1 MTIRIEKDSLGEL
14 GVPVEA
20 LYGIQT
26 ERAIRN
32 FPISGIRPHP
42 TFVWGTVL
50 IKKAA
55 AITHKETGRLDAE
68 RADAIVQAADEIL
81 NGEHE
86 GQFVVDVFQA
96 GAGVSHHMNCN
107 EVLAN
112 RANEILGG
120 ERGSYDPVHPNDH
133 VNMAQSTNDVIPTA
147 IALAALKLLP
157 DLYSA
162 LELLAV
168 EFSRKAAD
176 WHDIVKTGR
185 THLQDATPIRLGQ
198 EFSGYARA
206 MEGNAAA
213 IRQAEADVQ
222 VLSLGGTAVGT
233 GLNAEPDYQQRV
245 VDVIGEEGRLTVRR
259 SENLFYSMQSMTRF
273 ARLSGSLRDL
283 AIDLC
288 RIANDFRLLSSGP
301 RTGLAEIKLP
311 AIQPGSSIMPGKVN
325 PVLAE
330 CLNIICYQVF
340 GNDATIAAA
349 AAAGQMELNVMMPA
363 IAYNLPQ
370 SIQILANGSREF
382 AERCVRDLEADE
394 AMTKFWLDRNT
405 MLATALSP
413 RIGYAAAAEIAKEA
427 VRTGKTVPEVARR
440 LTDLSD
446 EELARGLDPT
456 PMTDPGVR
464 A

>member
-1 MTIRIEKDSLGEL
+1 MTTRTEKDSLGEL
-14 GVPVEA
+14 EVPAEA

-26 ERAIRN
+26 LRAIRN

-42 TFVWGTVL
+42 AFVWGTVL

-55 AITHKETGRLDAE
+55 AITHKETGRLDTE
-68 RADAIVQAADEIL
+68 RADAIVQAADEAL
-81 NGEHE
+81 KGDHDD
-86 GQFVVDVFQA
+86 QFVVDVFQA
-96 GAGVSHHMNCN
+96 GAGVSHHMNSN
-107 EVLAN
+107 EVIAN

-120 ERGSYDPVHPNDH
+120 ERGAYKPVHPNDH

-147 IALAALKLLP
+147 IALATLKLLP

-162 LELLAV
+162 LDILEG
-168 EFSRKAAD
+168 EFTGKASA

-185 THLQDATPIRLGQ
+185 THLQDATPVRLGQ
-198 EFSGYARA
+198 EFTGYARA
-206 MEGNAAA
+206 IERNAAA
-213 IRQAEADVQ
+213 IRQAEIDVQ
-222 VLSLGGTAVGT
+222 ELSLGGTAVGT
-233 GLNAEPDYQQRV
+233 GLNAEPAYQKRAIE
-245 VDVIGEEGRLTVRR
+245 VIGEEGGLTVRR
-259 SENLFYSMQSMTRF
+259 SDNLFYSMQSMTRF
-273 ARLSGSLRDL
+273 SRLSGALRDL
-283 AIDLC
+283 AVDLC
-288 RIANDFRLLSSGP
+288 RIANDFRLLGSGP

-330 CLNIICYQVF
+330 CLNIISYQVF

-370 SIQILANGSREF
+370 SLQILANGCREF

-394 AMTKFWLDRNT
+394 DMTRFWLERNT

-427 VRTGKTVPEVARR
+427 VRTGETVPEVARR

>member
-1 MTIRIEKDSLGEL
+1 MTTRIEKDSLGEL
-14 GVPVEA
+14 NVPAEA

-42 TFVWGTVL
+42 AFVWGTVL

-81 NGEHE
+81 KGEHE

-120 ERGSYDPVHPNDH
+120 ERGRYDPVHPNDH

-162 LELLAV
+162 LELLAA

-206 MEGNAAA
+206 MERNAAA

-222 VLSLGGTAVGT
+222 ELSLGGTAVGT

-245 VDVIGEEGRLTVRR
+245 VEVIGEEGGLSVRR
-259 SENLFYSMQSMTRF
+259 SNNLFYSMQSMTRF

-283 AIDLC
+283 AVDLC

-349 AAAGQMELNVMMPA
+349 AAAGQMELNIMMPA

-394 AMTKFWLDRNT
+394 DMTKFWLDRNT

-427 VRTGKTVPEVARR
+427 VRTGESVPEVARR

-446 EELARGLDPT
+446 EELAKGLDPT
-456 PMTDPGVR
+456 PMTEPGVR
-464 A
+464 S

>member
-1 MTIRIEKDSLGEL
+1 MTTRIEKDSLGEFE
-14 GVPVEA
+14 VPAEA

-42 TFVWGTVL
+42 AFVWGTVL

-55 AITHKETGRLDAE
+55 AITHKETGRLNTE

-81 NGEHE
+81 KGEHE

-162 LELLAV
+162 LELLAA

-176 WHDIVKTGR
+176 WHDIIKTGR

-206 MEGNAAA
+206 MERNAAA

-222 VLSLGGTAVGT
+222 ELSLGGTAVGT

-245 VDVIGEEGRLTVRR
+245 VEVIGEEGGLSVRR
-259 SENLFYSMQSMTRF
+259 SNNLFYSMQSMTRF

-283 AIDLC
+283 AVDLC

-349 AAAGQMELNVMMPA
+349 AAAGQMELNIMMPA

-394 AMTKFWLDRNT
+394 DMTKFWLDRNT

-427 VRTGKTVPEVARR
+427 VRTGESVPEVARR

-446 EELARGLDPT
+446 EELAKGLDPT
-456 PMTDPGVR
+456 PMTEPGVR
-464 A
+464 S

>member
-1 MTIRIEKDSLGEL
+1 
-14 GVPVEA
+14 
-20 LYGIQT
+20 
-26 ERAIRN
+26 
-32 FPISGIRPHP
+32 
-42 TFVWGTVL
+42 
-50 IKKAA
+50 
-55 AITHKETGRLDAE
+55 
-68 RADAIVQAADEIL
+68 
-81 NGEHE
+81 
-86 GQFVVDVFQA
+86 
-96 GAGVSHHMNCN
+96 MNCN

-120 ERGSYDPVHPNDH
+120 ERGAYDPIHPNDH

-162 LELLAV
+162 LDVLGA
-168 EFSRKAAD
+168 EFTRKAKD
-176 WHDIVKTGR
+176 WHKIVKTGR

-206 MEGNAAA
+206 IERDAAA
-213 IRQAEADVQ
+213 VRQAEVDVQ
-222 VLSLGGTAVGT
+222 ELSIGGTAVGT
-233 GLNAEPDYQQRV
+233 GLNAEPSYQQRV
-245 VDVIGEEGRLTVRR
+245 IEVIGEESGLTVRR
-259 SENLFYSMQSMTRF
+259 SDNLVFSMQSMARF

-288 RIANDFRLLSSGP
+288 RIANDFRLLGSGP
-301 RTGLAEIKLP
+301 RTGFAEIKLP

-370 SIQILANGSREF
+370 SLQILANGSREF
-382 AERCVRDLEADE
+382 AERCVRDLKADE
-394 AMTKFWLDRNT
+394 GMIKFWLDRNT

-413 RIGYAAAAEIAKEA
+413 RIGYAAAAEIAKETG
-427 VRTGKTVPEVARR
+427 RTGETVLEVARR
-440 LTDLSD
+440 LTDLSE
-446 EELARGLDPT
+446 EELAKGLDPT

>member
-1 MTIRIEKDSLGEL
+1 MTTRTEKDSLGEL
-14 GVPVEA
+14 EVPTKA

-26 ERAIRN
+26 QRAIRN

-42 TFVWGTVL
+42 AFVWGTVL

-55 AITHKETGRLDAE
+55 AITHSETGRLDAE
-68 RADAIVQAADEIL
+68 RADAIVRAADEIL
-81 NGEHE
+81 GGKHVD
-86 GQFVVDVFQA
+86 QFVVDVFQA
-96 GAGVSHHMNCN
+96 GAGVSHHMNSN

-120 ERGSYDPVHPNDH
+120 ERGAYDPVHPNDH

-157 DLYSA
+157 NLYSA
-162 LELLAV
+162 LEVLET
-168 EFSRKAAD
+168 EFTRKAAD

-206 MEGNAAA
+206 IERNAAA

-222 VLSLGGTAVGT
+222 ELSLGGTAVGT
-233 GLNAEPDYQQRV
+233 GLNAEVDYQERV
-245 VDVIGEEGRLTVRR
+245 IEVIGEAGGLTVRR
-259 SENLFYSMQSMTRF
+259 SDNLFYSMQSMTRF

-283 AIDLC
+283 AVDLC

-330 CLNIICYQVF
+330 CLNICYQVF

-370 SIQILANGSREF
+370 SLQILANGCREF

-394 AMTKFWLDRNT
+394 AMTKFWLERNT

-427 VRTGKTVPEVARR
+427 VRTGESVPEVARR
-440 LTDLSD
+440 LTNLSD

-456 PMTDPGVR
+456 PMTGPGVR

>member
-1 MTIRIEKDSLGEL
+1 MTTRIEKDSLGEL
-14 GVPVEA
+14 NVPAEA

-42 TFVWGTVL
+42 AFVWGTVL

-55 AITHKETGRLDAE
+55 AITHKETGRLNTE

-81 NGEHE
+81 KGEHE

-162 LELLAV
+162 LELLAA

-176 WHDIVKTGR
+176 WHDIIKTGR

-206 MEGNAAA
+206 MERNAAA

-222 VLSLGGTAVGT
+222 ELSLGGTAVGT

-245 VDVIGEEGRLTVRR
+245 VEVIGEESGLSVRR
-259 SENLFYSMQSMTRF
+259 SNNLFYSMQSMTRF

-283 AIDLC
+283 AVDLC

-340 GNDATIAAA
+340 GNDATIAVAA
-349 AAAGQMELNVMMPA
+349 PAVQM
-363 IAYNLPQ
+363 
-370 SIQILANGSREF
+370 
-382 AERCVRDLEADE
+382 
-394 AMTKFWLDRNT
+394 
-405 MLATALSP
+405 
-413 RIGYAAAAEIAKEA
+413 
-427 VRTGKTVPEVARR
+427 
-440 LTDLSD
+440 
-446 EELARGLDPT
+446 
-456 PMTDPGVR
+456 
-464 A
+464 

>member
-1 MTIRIEKDSLGEL
+1 MNYRIEQDSLGEL
-14 GVPVEA
+14 EVPEKA

-42 TFVWGTVL
+42 AFIWATAL

-55 AITHKETGRLDAE
+55 ALTHKETGRLDAT
-68 RADAIVQAADEIL
+68 RADAIVRASTETI
-81 NGEHE
+81 NGQHND
-86 GQFVVDVFQA
+86 QFVVDVFQA
-96 GAGVSHHMNCN
+96 GAGVSHHMNSN
-107 EVLAN
+107 EVIAN
-112 RANEILGG
+112 RANELLGG
-120 ERGSYDPVHPNDH
+120 SRGTYDPVHPNDH

-157 DLYSA
+157 DLYSS
-162 LELLAV
+162 LDLLAT
-168 EFSRKAAD
+168 EFNNKATS
-176 WHDIVKTGR
+176 WHGIIKTGR
-185 THLQDATPIRLGQ
+185 THLQDATPVRLGQ
-198 EFSGYARA
+198 EFAGYA
-206 MEGNAAA
+206 AAIARCLNA
-213 IRQAEADVQ
+213 IRQAEDQVQ
-222 VLSLGGTAVGT
+222 ELSLGGTAVGT
-233 GLNAEPDYQQRV
+233 GLNAEVAYQTRV
-245 VDVIGEEGRLTVRR
+245 VEIIGEEGSLVVRH
-259 SENLFYSMQSMTRF
+259 SDNLFYSMQSMARF

-283 AIDLC
+283 AIELC
-288 RIANDFRLLSSGP
+288 RIANDFRLLGSGP
-301 RTGLAEIKLP
+301 RTGLAEIRLP

-330 CLNIICYQVF
+330 CLNIICYQIF

-370 SIQILANGSREF
+370 SIEILTNGCREF
-382 AERCVRDLEADE
+382 AERCVRDLEVDE
-394 AMTKFWLDRNT
+394 NMTKFWLDRNT

-427 VRTGKTVPEVARR
+427 VGTGETIPEVAQR
-440 LTDLSD
+440 LTNLTQ
-446 EELARGLDPT
+446 EELDKSLDPA

-464 A
+464 S

>member
-1 MTIRIEKDSLGEL
+1 MTTRIEKDSLGEL
-14 GVPVEA
+14 NVPAEA

-42 TFVWGTVL
+42 AFVWGTVL

-55 AITHKETGRLDAE
+55 AITHKETGRLNTE

-81 NGEHE
+81 KGEHE

-162 LELLAV
+162 LELLAA

-176 WHDIVKTGR
+176 WHDIIKTGR

-206 MEGNAAA
+206 MERNAAA

-222 VLSLGGTAVGT
+222 ELSLGGTAVGT

-245 VDVIGEEGRLTVRR
+245 VEVIGEEGGLSVRR
-259 SENLFYSMQSMTRF
+259 SNNLFYSMQSMTRF

-283 AIDLC
+283 AVDLC

-349 AAAGQMELNVMMPA
+349 AAAGQMELNIMMPA

-394 AMTKFWLDRNT
+394 DMTKFWLDRNT

-427 VRTGKTVPEVARR
+427 VRTGESVPEVARR

-446 EELARGLDPT
+446 EELAKGLDPT
-456 PMTDPGVR
+456 PMTEPGVR
-464 A
+464 S

>member
-1 MTIRIEKDSLGEL
+1 MTTRTEKDSLGEVE
-14 GVPVEA
+14 VPVEA
-20 LYGIQT
+20 LYGSNT
-26 ERAIRN
+26 VRAIRN

-42 TFVWGTVL
+42 AFVWGTVL

-55 AITHKETGRLDAE
+55 AIAHKETGRLDAE
-68 RADAIVQAADEIL
+68 RADAIARAADEAL
-81 NGEHE
+81 NGDHDT
-86 GQFVVDVFQA
+86 QFVVDVFQA
-96 GAGVSHHMNCN
+96 GAGVSHHMNVN
-107 EVLAN
+107 EVIAN
-112 RANEILGG
+112 RATEILGG

-162 LELLAV
+162 LEVLET
-168 EFSRKAAD
+168 EFTRKATD
-176 WHDIVKTGR
+176 WDAIVKTGR
-185 THLQDATPIRLGQ
+185 THLQDATPVRLGQ

-206 MEGNAAA
+206 IERNAAA
-213 IRQAEADVQ
+213 IRQAEVAVRE
-222 VLSLGGTAVGT
+222 LSLGGTAVGT
-233 GLNAEPDYQQRV
+233 GLNAEPAYQERV
-245 VDVIGEEGRLTVRR
+245 IEVIGEEGGLTVRR
-259 SENLFYSMQSMTRF
+259 SDNLFYSMQSMTRF

-283 AIDLC
+283 AVDLC
-288 RIANDFRLLSSGP
+288 RIANDFRLLGSGP

-330 CLNIICYQVF
+330 CLNIISYQVF

-349 AAAGQMELNVMMPA
+349 AAGGQLELNVMMPA

-370 SIQILANGSREF
+370 SLQILANGCREF
-382 AERCVRDLEADE
+382 AERCVRDLEVDE
-394 AMTKFWLDRNT
+394 DMTKFWLDRNT

-427 VRTGKTVPEVARR
+427 VRTGETVPEVARR

-446 EELARGLDPT
+446 DELARGLDPT
-456 PMTDPGVR
+456 PMTDSGVR

>member
-1 MTIRIEKDSLGEL
+1 MTTRTEKDSLGEL
-14 GVPVEA
+14 EVPAEA

-26 ERAIRN
+26 LRAVHN
-32 FPISGIRPHP
+32 FPMSGIGPHP
-42 TFVWGTVL
+42 AFVWAVTL

-55 AITHKETGRLDAE
+55 ARTHKDTGRLEA
-68 RADAIVQAADEIL
+68 RLADAIVRASDEVL
-81 NGEHE
+81 NGDHDD
-86 GQFVVDVFQA
+86 QFIVDVFQA
-96 GAGVSHHMNCN
+96 GAGVSHHMNVN
-107 EVLAN
+107 EVIAN
-112 RANEILGG
+112 RANELLGG
-120 ERGSYDPVHPNDH
+120 ERGAYDPVHPNDH

-157 DLYSA
+157 VLYSA
-162 LELLAV
+162 LELLEV
-168 EFSRKAAD
+168 QFSLKAAD

-198 EFSGYARA
+198 EFSGYATAIQRHA
-206 MEGNAAA
+206 KA
-213 IRQAEADVQ
+213 IRQAEVDVQ
-222 VLSLGGTAVGT
+222 ELSLGGSAVGT
-233 GLNAEPDYQQRV
+233 GLNAEPAYQERV
-245 VDVIGEEGRLTVRR
+245 IEVIGEESGMTVRR
-259 SENLFYSMQSMTRF
+259 SENLFYSMQSMARF

-283 AIDLC
+283 AVDLS

-311 AIQPGSSIMPGKVN
+311 AIQHGSSIMPGKVN

-370 SIQILANGSREF
+370 SLEILANGCREF

-394 AMTKFWLDRNT
+394 EMTNFWLGRNT

-427 VRTGKTVPEVARR
+427 VRTGETVPEVARR

-446 EELARGLDPT
+446 EELAKGLDPGR
-456 PMTDPGVR
+456 MTDPGVR
-464 A
+464 T

>member
-1 MTIRIEKDSLGEL
+1 MTTRTEKDPLGEL

-26 ERAIRN
+26 QRAVLN

-42 TFVWGTVL
+42 AFVWGTIL

-68 RADAIVQAADEIL
+68 RADAIINAADEIL
-81 NGEHE
+81 GGAHDD
-86 GQFVVDVFQA
+86 QFVVDVFQA

-120 ERGSYDPVHPNDH
+120 ERGAYDPIHPNDH

-162 LELLAV
+162 LDVLGA
-168 EFSRKAAD
+168 EFTRKAKD
-176 WHDIVKTGR
+176 WHKIVKTGR

-206 MEGNAAA
+206 IERDAAA
-213 IRQAEADVQ
+213 VRQAEVDVQ
-222 VLSLGGTAVGT
+222 ELSIGGTAVGT
-233 GLNAEPDYQQRV
+233 GLNAEPSYQQRV
-245 VDVIGEEGRLTVRR
+245 IEVIGEESGLTVRR
-259 SENLFYSMQSMTRF
+259 SDNLVFSMQSMARF

-288 RIANDFRLLSSGP
+288 RIANDFRLLGSGP
-301 RTGLAEIKLP
+301 RTGFAEIKLP

-370 SIQILANGSREF
+370 SLQILANGSREF
-382 AERCVRDLEADE
+382 AERCVRDLKADE
-394 AMTKFWLDRNT
+394 GMIKFWLDRNT

-413 RIGYAAAAEIAKEA
+413 RIGYAAAAEIAKETG
-427 VRTGKTVPEVARR
+427 RTGETVLEVARR
-440 LTDLSD
+440 LTDLSE
-446 EELARGLDPT
+446 EELAKGLDPT

>member
-1 MTIRIEKDSLGEL
+1 MTTRIEKDSLGEL
-14 GVPVEA
+14 EVPAEA

-26 ERAIRN
+26 ERAIHN

-42 TFVWGTVL
+42 AFVWGTVL

-68 RADAIVQAADEIL
+68 RADAIVQAANEIL
-81 NGEHE
+81 KGEHE

-120 ERGSYDPVHPNDH
+120 ERGAYDPVHPNDH

-147 IALAALKLLP
+147 IALAALQLLP
-157 DLYSA
+157 DLHSA
-162 LELLAV
+162 IELLAA

-198 EFSGYARA
+198 EFSGYSRA
-206 MEGNAAA
+206 MERNVAA
-213 IRQAEADVQ
+213 IRQAEDDVQ
-222 VLSLGGTAVGT
+222 ELSLGGTAVGT
-233 GLNAEPDYQQRV
+233 GLNAEPEYQHRV
-245 VDVIGEEGRLTVRR
+245 VEIIGEEGGLSVRR
-259 SENLFYSMQSMTRF
+259 SNNLFYSMQSMTRF

-283 AIDLC
+283 AVDLC

-301 RTGLAEIKLP
+301 RTGLAEINLP

-349 AAAGQMELNVMMPA
+349 AAGGQLELNVMMPA

-370 SIQILANGSREF
+370 SLQILANGCREF

-394 AMTKFWLDRNT
+394 DMTKFWLDRNT

-427 VRTGKTVPEVARR
+427 VRTGESVPEVARR

-456 PMTDPGVR
+456 PMTEPGVR
-464 A
+464 S